1 MIKLFRNIRKNL
13 LNEGKTT
20 KYFKYAIGE
29 IALVVIGIYLAIQ
42 FNNWNIENQ
51 NKRIVS
57 NNIQLLIKSL
67 EKDSLFFNQRKISI
81 EKDKTKLSDFETR
94 LKQPAANLDTLVQ
107 IVRYEYEPYIGSLK
121 FSNDDTY
128 AALVQSGE
136 VNLLDRDLKMGV
148 FSLYS
153 FHKTAED
160 TNNRHFNIYLDWVT
174 RLNSKY
180 ASNKLS
186 TYSDGPIGDAIWKSA
201 TLIDL
206 ANAFNPVIQSKK
218 NHYRLINGDLNKLIT
233 ETNTV
238 LEQLRE
244 AKKVHE

>member
-1 MIKLFRNIRKNL
+1 MIKFFRKIRQKMLTEN
-13 LNEGKTT
+13 KFS
-20 KYFKYAIGE
+20 KYFIYAAGE
-29 IALVVIGIYLAIQ
+29 IILVVIGIYLAIQ

-51 NKRIVS
+51 NKRIAS
-57 NNIQLLIKSL
+57 NNIELLIKSL
-67 EKDSLFFNQRKISI
+67 EKDSLSFNQRQISI
-81 EKDKTKLSDFETR
+81 ENDKTKLSDYETR
-94 LKQPAANLDTLVQ
+94 LKQPTANLDTLVK
-107 IVRYEYEPYIGSLK
+107 IVRYEYQPYIGLLR

-128 AALVQSGE
+128 EALVQSGE
-136 VNLLDRDLKMGV
+136 INLLNRELKMEV

-153 FHKTAED
+153 FHKTAEES
-160 TNNRHFNIYLDWVT
+160 NNTHFKIYLDWVT

-186 TYSDGPIGDAIWKSA
+186 TYSDGPIGAAVWKNA

-233 ETNTV
+233 ETNNV

-244 AKKVHE
+244 ANKVDQ